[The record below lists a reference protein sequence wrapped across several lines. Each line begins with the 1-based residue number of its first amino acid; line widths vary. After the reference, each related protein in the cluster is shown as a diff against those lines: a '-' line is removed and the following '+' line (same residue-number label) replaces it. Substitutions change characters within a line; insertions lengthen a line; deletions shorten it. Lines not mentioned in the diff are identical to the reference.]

1 MKETNEGLR
10 MLRRRHSILEA
21 SLISMLALAMN
32 AACAPAGGVLS
43 ERERAAAKNWEPT
56 RWAEGK
62 ATALIVMDMQKA
74 NMPIFDQDRVVA
86 AIQALVAAADEAGSP
101 VVWVYSND
109 EDSRPGEERFELA
122 PPFEPKP
129 GHLKITKVG
138 TSALSGTGL
147 AAMLEERGV
156 GRLVVCGVSS
166 NECVRKTVETCYF
179 DGWLTV
185 VAEDAHSIPVR
196 NGSKAPIAEM
206 NARWAADRR
215 VRLQKSSAI
224 RSSAFGSPS
233 RPAPL

>member
-1 MKETNEGLR
+1 MNGDSEKSTDR
-10 MLRRRHSILEA
+10 CSRHFKFEALTILA
-21 SLISMLALAMN
+21 LALAMD
-32 AACAPAGGVLS
+32 AACSPGRGALSVRELEAG
-43 ERERAAAKNWEPT
+43 KNWAPT
-56 RWAEGK
+56 RWVEGK
-62 ATALIVMDMQKA
+62 ATALIVMDMQRA

-122 PPFEPKP
+122 PPFEPRP

-156 GRLVVCGVSS
+156 GRLVLCGVSS
-166 NECVRKTVETCYF
+166 NECVRKTVETSYF
-179 DGWLTV
+179 DGWLTI
-185 VAEDAHSIPVR
+185 VAKDAHSIPVR

-206 NARWAADRR
+206 NARWSADRR
-215 VRLQKSSAI
+215 VLLQKSSAI
-224 RSSAFGSPS
+224 RFDKGI
-233 RPAPL
+233 